1 MHSRR
6 VLDDPTYEVCGNGVE
21 TIGHALWA
29 CDKAQEV
36 WRASGIPVHGH
47 GLRFDNFLDL
57 LWHLI
62 FNQHAGDDLLGLS
75 VTLAWSLWLNCNK
88 AHTGGTQQTSAV
100 ILQIATNLLEEY
112 RLANHRIMIPNVATH
127 TTWTPPHN
135 PWYKVNIDSAI
146 FQHFDG
152 VGIGVVV
159 WDHIGQCMAAMSKKL
174 WVPLG
179 PLEVETKAM
188 EEGIDFAWD
197 VGLRDVVFETDFEML
212 HKSLTGSITPPA
224 TIQNIV
230 NSCIMRLQDFRAV

>member
-1 MHSRR
+1 
-6 VLDDPTYEVCGNGVE
+6 
-21 TIGHALWA
+21 
-29 CDKAQEV
+29 
-36 WRASGIPVHGH
+36 
-47 GLRFDNFLDL
+47 
-57 LWHLI
+57 
-62 FNQHAGDDLLGLS
+62 
-75 VTLAWSLWLNCNK
+75 
-88 AHTGGTQQTSAV
+88 
-100 ILQIATNLLEEY
+100 
-112 RLANHRIMIPNVATH
+112 MIPNVATR
-127 TTWTPPHN
+127 TTWTPLHN

-146 FQHFDG
+146 FQHFDA

-159 WDHIGQCMAAMSKKL
+159 WDHIGQCVAAMSKKL

-197 VGLRDVVFETDFEML
+197 VGLRDVVFETDSEML